1 MLLCVFV
8 VQRDWTSEFAKQQR
22 ASQISTEGAE
32 IPPDRVQPV
41 QNSAKQCKSF
51 GVENFPIL
59 LMSGAAPHSPL
70 QAFPPSSPEE
80 EKGGGGG
87 GEEEV

>member
-1 MLLCVFV
+1 MFV
-8 VQRDWTSEFAKQQR
+8 VQRVWTSEFAKQQR

-32 IPPDRVQPV
+32 IPPDRVQ
-41 QNSAKQCKSF
+41 NSAKQYKAMQEF
-51 GVENFPIL
+51 RRGVENFPIL

-80 EKGGGGG
+80 EKG
-87 GEEEV
+87 EEEV